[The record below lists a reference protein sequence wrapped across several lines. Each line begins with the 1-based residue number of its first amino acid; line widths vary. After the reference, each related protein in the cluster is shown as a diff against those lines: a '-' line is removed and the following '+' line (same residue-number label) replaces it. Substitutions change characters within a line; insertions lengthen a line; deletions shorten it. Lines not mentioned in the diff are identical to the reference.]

1 MEDIMKSQVEHYLP
15 FDEILLREPYRAIE
29 IPSWEAIINPVVQG
43 VITFYNH
50 QHQTKE
56 TELTDEM
63 VKALD
68 NPELKTVH
76 QVKQYAMTAFQERE
90 KERKFQFDIF
100 PYLLVFFANT
110 TQTVINSDEE
120 EAYFIAM
127 TDNYKEDAEK
137 AGISYDEFLQNS
149 FGLTSKQEEELRER
163 IHEYFVYK
171 LIAIDRFGE
180 EHGELDIDSY
190 DAYIQEQVLL
200 QGVDEIDLRERLP
213 FNVFQDIYPEIV
225 LTEELKN
232 YFKDQI
238 IFKIAS
244 EA

>member
-1 MEDIMKSQVEHYLP
+1 M
-15 FDEILLREPYRAIE
+15 
-29 IPSWEAIINPVVQG
+29 
-43 VITFYNH
+43 
-50 QHQTKE
+50 
-56 TELTDEM
+56 
-63 VKALD
+63 
-68 NPELKTVH
+68 
-76 QVKQYAMTAFQERE
+76 
-90 KERKFQFDIF
+90 
-100 PYLLVFFANT
+100 
-110 TQTVINSDEE
+110 
-120 EAYFIAM
+120 
-127 TDNYKEDAEK
+127 
-137 AGISYDEFLQNS
+137 
-149 FGLTSKQEEELRER
+149 RER

-238 IFKIAS
+238 IFKIVS